1 MKFKAVLNRNKW
13 AVLCLTT
20 RTYYFEG
27 KGKLFCTKK
36 ASELNKTI

>member
-1 MKFKAVLNRNKW
+1 MKFQAVLNRNKW

-20 RTYYFEG
+20 RIYYFEG

-36 ASELNKTI
+36 ANELNKTI